1 MILCRV
7 KRATSKTTKDLT
19 RMFIIPR
26 SFIHCRAKRAS
37 RYTRYCGQPGGDFVS
52 VIARV
57 RNSEVLEK
65 ISYRYTSQ
73 TSSFCQLIEGRL
85 HSANLLLSKN
95 QTLLTNEIY
104 YRL

>member
-1 MILCRV
+1 
-7 KRATSKTTKDLT
+7 
-19 RMFIIPR
+19 MFIIPR
-26 SFIHCRAKRAS
+26 SFIRYRAKRAS

-85 HSANLLLSKN
+85 HLANLLLSKN
-95 QTLLTNEIY
+95 QTLVTNEIC
-104 YRL
+104 YRVL